1 MRSVLDVLLEIN
13 SEVDFES
20 EEDLVGRGILNSLD
34 ILSIVTVL
42 EDEFDIE
49 IPPTEINI
57 DNFRSL
63 NAIEELVKRI
73 SD

>member
-57 DNFRSL
+57 DNFR
-63 NAIEELVKRI
+63 
-73 SD
+73 